1 MWVWR
6 LEQRAPLLAS
16 KHKAAKRSLFVLI
29 NAVAQLSTL
38 DCSLTPSEDVILTE
52 VKVLSFICE
61 CLSSYLFTVTL
72 SLQDQLE
79 NLSSLSHTL
88 IVLYKRNGTKFIP
101 AQLYHDCQALI
112 KCAYLVTIRMQ
123 QQFPGHP
130 LYLFQLGTDRL
141 EGLFSVLRTLTHN
154 ANFDM
159 LQCGERLS
167 HATQI
172 SQLYQVHPEW
182 KRAAKRLQGSQDHMN
197 PTSWVGSTSTDVD
210 VIQCWFRG

>member
-1 MWVWR
+1 
-6 LEQRAPLLAS
+6 
-16 KHKAAKRSLFVLI
+16 
-29 NAVAQLSTL
+29 
-38 DCSLTPSEDVILTE
+38 
-52 VKVLSFICE
+52 
-61 CLSSYLFTVTL
+61 
-72 SLQDQLE
+72 
-79 NLSSLSHTL
+79 
-88 IVLYKRNGTKFIP
+88 
-101 AQLYHDCQALI
+101 
-112 KCAYLVTIRMQ
+112 MQ

-210 VIQCWFRG
+210 VIQCWFRGRIHTYRFLISTMLFTNDELAYDGWSTMGFTMACPCGSVVGSSIDQDELSEPNELEEEEASLVPSDNTANSESDNDIDIEDVLPVDGRVAKGFIEHEGRMVHKASVV